1 MGERYEFEKGS
12 KVEVVNRW
20 KGGAKVGETGIVRDA
35 NTWGSDITGYGR
47 STSKDFYKLKRIPK
61 FGKGDTVICVQNSKV
76 TQRSNTGGAGWKY
89 GHIFKIARITNGEDP
104 IYWEENHSKETYEA
118 FLELTMKSVPE
129 VSRTQKF
136 SEGDHIRMKMDCSSA
151 SEGSLYTLTV
161 SSDGHLYAGGLCNCQ
176 HKWEKASITEGE
188 EETKKG
194 VEVMSM
200 KKAISNNFKNTD
212 DALLVE
218 KYLGNQIADDFIAN
232 LVVGTYKNE
241 ILVEAKRLEEV
252 EKESRESK

>member
-12 KVEVVNRW
+12 KVEVVKRW
-20 KGGAKVGETGIVRDA
+20 KGGAKVGETGIVRNA
-35 NTWGSDITGYGR
+35 NTWGSDITGHGR

-76 TQRSNTGGAGWKY
+76 TQRSNTGGAGWKL
-89 GHIFKIARITNGEDP
+89 GHVFKVAKITNGENP
-104 IYWEENHSKETYEA
+104 IYWEENYSQGTYEA
-118 FLELTMKSVPE
+118 FLELTVESVPE

-161 SSDGHLYAGGLCNCQ
+161 SSDGHLYAGGHCSCQ

-188 EETKKG
+188 EKTEGECIMDRKK
-194 VEVMSM
+194 VIRE
-200 KKAISNNFKNTD
+200 NFEKSED
-212 DALLVE
+212 EFVVS
-218 KYLGNQIADDFIAN
+218 KYLGGQITDDFLGG
-232 LVVGTYKNE
+232 LVVKANKAE
-241 ILVEAKRLEEV
+241 ILVEAKRLDKEAKKCKEE
-252 EKESRESK
+252 